1 MLKQAVLKRA
11 ITGYQGN
18 HATANKVTV
27 VKVRLEQESATQVTM
42 YKYYM
47 V

>member
-18 HATANKVTV
+18 HAAANKVTV
-27 VKVRLEQESATQVTM
+27 VKMAIGARKCHAG
-42 YKYYM
+42 YY